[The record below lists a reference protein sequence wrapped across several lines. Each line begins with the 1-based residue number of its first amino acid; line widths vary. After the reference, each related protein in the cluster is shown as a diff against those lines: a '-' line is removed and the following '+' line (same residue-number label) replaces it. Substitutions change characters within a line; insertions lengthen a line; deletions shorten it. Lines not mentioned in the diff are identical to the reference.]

1 MNSIRVLINARRE
14 RLGEDTKVVSTRVSA
29 EDTSAGPKRSPSVF
43 EQTTD
48 LRKEMEMTEH
58 HETCEE
64 VAVRYSSSVAN
75 GLPPED
81 AKKVC

>member
-14 RLGEDTKVVSTRVSA
+14 RLGEETKVVSA